1 MNRQYVETF
10 SCPDGRTLAQARIV
24 NRTWATLRLL
34 LLGLTTSLA
43 TSLAHAGDFLGQS
56 ELLDALPETI
66 QLLFATQNVNAT
78 YNELAKSSVC
88 KHLSGEVW
96 KNVMSQQVT
105 TQTGSLLNPRPVFGM
120 DWSDLS
126 TMDQP
131 GAIASFRDQEGEGV
145 MLFLAKLGAN
155 ADKHPF
161 VTSWLKRH
169 SAASFTTSTINSST
183 ILYLVLP
190 TKENPSPACLAIG
203 PEWTCIASQ
212 SKALE
217 QWLKSTSTKSFRSAQ
232 PAAQLE
238 SLSDALTW
246 NGGEIRFWLSPW
258 PLLSAFAAKSEPKLY
273 QSAKRFGF
281 DGLESLRGAIRPPN
295 DADPSWQVDYELQLV
310 QPLAKGL
317 SLFSFKQGPEIERP
331 NMMRSGM
338 DHWSI
343 SYIDIKPW
351 FQGINHVIDQWIDEE
366 TPGSFGDLLDSILT
380 DPEGPRIDIRQDL
393 IYRMGPLVINFGATV
408 PSAKR
413 AGQFQRNEVWSCML
427 QDAKQASEA
436 LNKLFDKDD
445 DVKSERI
452 GAYKCW
458 YTVNNESLF
467 VSLSK
472 GESQTISIAAIDDS
486 NLYVSTDT
494 AWFIRLLQDSKQN
507 PATTKQESPTLN
519 GHFADLGTQPF
530 SFRQQFDLKSWLQPS
545 WTRLPDIANA
555 KTEQQS
561 TDVPSMLVN
570 RMLVPGVSSNEIPKW
585 GEVRQ
590 VFGIISQ
597 SVIKTESTLNGKI
610 WIDGNASP

>member
-1 MNRQYVETF
+1 
-10 SCPDGRTLAQARIV
+10 
-24 NRTWATLRLL
+24 
-34 LLGLTTSLA
+34 
-43 TSLAHAGDFLGQS
+43 
-56 ELLDALPETI
+56 
-66 QLLFATQNVNAT
+66 
-78 YNELAKSSVC
+78 
-88 KHLSGEVW
+88 
-96 KNVMSQQVT
+96 
-105 TQTGSLLNPRPVFGM
+105 M
-120 DWSDLS
+120 DWSDIS
-126 TMDQP
+126 TIVQP

-169 SAASFTTSTINSST
+169 SAASLTTSTINSST

-212 SKALE
+212 PKALE

-232 PAAQLE
+232 PPAQLE
-238 SLSDALTW
+238 SLSNASTW

-281 DGLESLRGAIRPPN
+281 DGLESLRGAIRSPN
-295 DADPSWQVDYELQLV
+295 EADPSWQVDYELQLV

-351 FQGINHVIDQWIDEE
+351 FQGMNHVIDQWIDEE

-393 IYRMGPLVINFGATV
+393 IYRMGPLVMNFGATV
-408 PSAKR
+408 PSDKR
-413 AGQFQRNEVWSCML
+413 TGQFQRNEVWSCLL
-427 QDAKQASEA
+427 QDAKQAAEA

-445 DVKSERI
+445 EVKSERI
-452 GAYKCW
+452 GAYQCW

-486 NLYVSTDT
+486 NLVLSTDT

-507 PATTKQESPTLN
+507 PASLQEESQAFK
-519 GHFADLGTQPF
+519 GRFADLGTQPF
-530 SFRQQFDLKSWLQPS
+530 SFRQQIDLKSWLQPS
-545 WTRLPDIANA
+545 WARLPDIAKEKA
-555 KTEQQS
+555 ELQS
-561 TDVPSMLVN
+561 TDVPSMLVS
-570 RMLVPGVSSNEIPKW
+570 RMLVPGVSGNEIPKW
-585 GEVRQ
+585 DEVRQ
-590 VFGIISQ
+590 VFGIVSQ
-597 SVIKTESTLNGKI
+597 SIVKTENRLEGKL
-610 WIDGNASP
+610 WIDGTESP

>member
-10 SCPDGRTLAQARIV
+10 SCPAG
-24 NRTWATLRLL
+24 ATLSLL
-34 LLGLTTSLA
+34 FFGITTSL
-43 TSLAHAGDFLGQS
+43 SQAGDFLGQS
-56 ELLDALPETI
+56 QLLDALPETT
-66 QLLFATQNVNAT
+66 QMLFATQNGRST

-96 KNVMSQQVT
+96 KNVLSQQVT
-105 TQTGSLLNPRPVFGM
+105 TQTGSLLNPRPVLGM
-120 DWSDLS
+120 DWSDFS
-126 TMDQP
+126 TIDQP

-145 MLFLAKLGAN
+145 MLFMAKLGAN

-169 SAASFTTSTINSST
+169 STASLITSEINPST
-183 ILYLVLP
+183 ILYRVLP

-203 PEWTCIASQ
+203 PEWTCIASK
-212 SKALE
+212 SNALE

-232 PAAQLE
+232 PPAQLE
-238 SLSDALTW
+238 SLSDASTW
-246 NGGEIRFWLSPW
+246 SGGEIRFWLSPW
-258 PLLSAFAAKSEPKLY
+258 PLLSAFAAKSEPKRY

-281 DGLESLRGAIRPPN
+281 EGLESLRGAIRPPN

-317 SLFSFKQGPEIERP
+317 SLLSFKQGPDIERP
-331 NMMRSGM
+331 KMMRFGM

-408 PSAKR
+408 PNAER
-413 AGQFQRNEVWSCML
+413 TGQFQRNEVWACLL

-436 LNKLFDKDD
+436 LSKLFDKDD
-445 DVKSERI
+445 EVKSERI
-452 GAYKCW
+452 GAYQCW
-458 YTVNNESLF
+458 YTVNDESLF
-467 VSLSK
+467 ISLSK

-486 NLYVSTDT
+486 NLYLSTDT
-494 AWFIRLLQDSKQN
+494 AWFMRLLQESAQN
-507 PATTKQESPTLN
+507 SEIPEDEFAAFE
-519 GHFADLGTQPF
+519 GHFADLKTQPF
-530 SFRQQFDLKSWLQPS
+530 SFRQQFDLKPWLQPS
-545 WTRLPDIANA
+545 WLRLPEIAKEKA
-555 KTEQQS
+555 ELES
-561 TDVPSMLVN
+561 TDVPSMLIAQ
-570 RMLVPGVSSNEIPKW
+570 LLLPGVSSNEIPKW
-585 GEVRQ
+585 QDVRQ
-590 VFGIISQ
+590 VFGIVSQ
-597 SVIKTESTLNGKI
+597 SMLKTENRLEGKL
-610 WIDGNASP
+610 WMDGTESPR

>member
-1 MNRQYVETF
+1 MNRHYFETF
-10 SCPDGRTLAQARIV
+10 SCPDGLTLAQARMV
-24 NRTWATLRLL
+24 NRIAATLRLL
-34 LLGLTTSLA
+34 LLWLTTSLA
-43 TSLAHAGDFLGQS
+43 QAGDFLGQS
-56 ELLDALPETI
+56 QLLDALPETT
-66 QLLFATQNVNAT
+66 QMLFATQNGQST
-78 YNELAKSSVC
+78 YNKLANSSVC
-88 KHLSGEVW
+88 KHLNGEVW
-96 KNVMSQQVT
+96 KNVMSQQGT
-105 TQTGSLLNPRPVFGM
+105 SQTGSLLNPRTVLGI
-120 DWSDLS
+120 DWSDIS

-169 SAASFTTSTINSST
+169 STASLTTSTINSST

-217 QWLKSTSTKSFRSAQ
+217 QWLKSTTTKSFRSAQ
-232 PAAQLE
+232 PPAQLE
-238 SLSDALTW
+238 SLSDASTW

-258 PLLSAFAAKSEPKLY
+258 PLLSSFAAKNEPKLY

-295 DADPSWQVDYELQLV
+295 EADPSWQVDYELQLV

-317 SLFSFKQGPEIERP
+317 SLFSFKQGPEMDRP

-351 FQGINHVIDQWIDEE
+351 FQGVNHVIDQWIDEE

-380 DPEGPRIDIRQDL
+380 DPEGPQIDIRKDL

-408 PSAKR
+408 PSDKR
-413 AGQFQRNEVWSCML
+413 AGQFQRNEVWSCLL

-445 DVKSERI
+445 EVKSERI
-452 GAYKCW
+452 GAYQCW

-486 NLYVSTDT
+486 NLVLSTDT
-494 AWFIRLLQDSKQN
+494 AWFLRLLQDSKQN
-507 PATTKQESPTLN
+507 PATPKEESPTFG

-530 SFRQQFDLKSWLQPS
+530 SFRQQIDLKSWLQPS
-545 WTRLPDIANA
+545 WTRLPDIA
-555 KTEQQS
+555 KEKVEQQS
-561 TDVPSMLVN
+561 TDVPSMLVS
-570 RMLVPGVSSNEIPKW
+570 RLLVPGVSGNEIPKW
-585 GEVRQ
+585 DEVRQ

-597 SVIKTESTLNGKI
+597 SIVKTENRLEGKL
-610 WIDGNASP
+610 WIDGTESPR

>member
-10 SCPDGRTLAQARIV
+10 LCPDGRPLAQARIV
-24 NRTWATLRLL
+24 NRTLATLRLL
-34 LLGLTTSLA
+34 LLGLA
-43 TSLAHAGDFLGQS
+43 TSLAQAEDFLGQS
-56 ELLDALPETI
+56 QLLDALPETT
-66 QLLFATQNVNAT
+66 QMLFATQDVHST

-105 TQTGSLLNPRPVFGM
+105 SQTGSLLNPRPVLGM
-120 DWSDLS
+120 DWSDIS
-126 TMDQP
+126 TIVQP

-169 SAASFTTSTINSST
+169 SATSLTTSTINSST

-232 PAAQLE
+232 PPAQLE
-238 SLSDALTW
+238 SLSDASTW

-258 PLLSAFAAKSEPKLY
+258 PLLSAFAAKNEPKLY

-281 DGLESLRGAIRPPN
+281 DGLESLRGAIRSPN
-295 DADPSWQVDYELQLV
+295 EADPSWQVDYELQLV

-317 SLFSFKQGPEIERP
+317 SLFSFKQGPEIDRP

-351 FQGINHVIDQWIDEE
+351 FQGMNHVIDQWIDEE

-380 DPEGPRIDIRQDL
+380 DPEGPQIDIRKDL

-408 PSAKR
+408 PSDKR
-413 AGQFQRNEVWSCML
+413 TGQFQRNEVWSCLL
-427 QDAKQASEA
+427 QDAKQAAEA

-445 DVKSERI
+445 EVKSERI
-452 GAYKCW
+452 GAYQCW

-486 NLYVSTDT
+486 NLVLSTDT

-507 PATTKQESPTLN
+507 PATTKEESPAFK

-545 WTRLPDIANA
+545 WTRLPDIAKEKA
-555 KTEQQS
+555 ELQS
-561 TDVPSMLVN
+561 TDVPSMLVS
-570 RMLVPGVSSNEIPKW
+570 RMLVPGVSGNEIPRW
-585 GEVRQ
+585 QDVQQ
-590 VFGIISQ
+590 VFGIVSQ
-597 SVIKTESTLNGKI
+597 SIVKKENRLEGKL
-610 WIDGNASP
+610 WIDGTENP

>member
-10 SCPDGRTLAQARIV
+10 LCPDGRPLAQARIV
-24 NRTWATLRLL
+24 NRTLATLRLL
-34 LLGLTTSLA
+34 LLGLA
-43 TSLAHAGDFLGQS
+43 TSLAQAEDFLGQS
-56 ELLDALPETI
+56 QLLDALPETT
-66 QLLFATQNVNAT
+66 QMLFATQDVHST

-105 TQTGSLLNPRPVFGM
+105 SQTGSLLNPRPVLGM
-120 DWSDLS
+120 DWSDIS
-126 TMDQP
+126 TIVQP

-169 SAASFTTSTINSST
+169 SATSLTTSTINSST

-232 PAAQLE
+232 PPAQLE
-238 SLSDALTW
+238 SLSDASTW

-258 PLLSAFAAKSEPKLY
+258 PLLSAFAAKNEPKLY

-281 DGLESLRGAIRPPN
+281 DGLESLRGAIRSPN
-295 DADPSWQVDYELQLV
+295 EADPSWQVDYELQLV

-317 SLFSFKQGPEIERP
+317 SLFSFKQGPEIDRP

-351 FQGINHVIDQWIDEE
+351 FQGMNHVIDQWIDEE

-380 DPEGPRIDIRQDL
+380 DPEGPQIDIRKDL

-408 PSAKR
+408 PSDKR
-413 AGQFQRNEVWSCML
+413 TGQFQRNEVWSCLL
-427 QDAKQASEA
+427 QDAKQAAEA

-445 DVKSERI
+445 EVKSERI
-452 GAYKCW
+452 GAYQCW

-486 NLYVSTDT
+486 NLVLSTDT

-507 PATTKQESPTLN
+507 PATPKEESPAFK

-545 WTRLPDIANA
+545 WTRLPDIAKEKA
-555 KTEQQS
+555 ELQS
-561 TDVPSMLVN
+561 TDVPSMLVS
-570 RMLVPGVSSNEIPKW
+570 RMLVPGVSGNEIPRW
-585 GEVRQ
+585 QDVQQ
-590 VFGIISQ
+590 VFGIVSQ
-597 SVIKTESTLNGKI
+597 SIVKKENRLEGKL
-610 WIDGNASP
+610 WIDGTENP

>member
-10 SCPDGRTLAQARIV
+10 LCPDGRPLAQARIV
-24 NRTWATLRLL
+24 NRTLATLRLL
-34 LLGLTTSLA
+34 LLGLA
-43 TSLAHAGDFLGQS
+43 TSLAQAGDFLGQS
-56 ELLDALPETI
+56 QLLDALPETT
-66 QLLFATQNVNAT
+66 QMLFATQNVQSA
-78 YNELAKSSVC
+78 YNELANSSVC
-88 KHLSGEVW
+88 KHLNGEVW
-96 KNVMSQQVT
+96 KNVMSQQGAS
-105 TQTGSLLNPRPVFGM
+105 QTGSLLNPRPVLGM
-120 DWSDLS
+120 DWSDIS
-126 TMDQP
+126 TIVQP

-169 SAASFTTSTINSST
+169 SATSLTTSTINSST

-203 PEWTCIASQ
+203 REWTCIASQ

-238 SLSDALTW
+238 SLSDASTW

-281 DGLESLRGAIRPPN
+281 DGLESLRGAIRSPN
-295 DADPSWQVDYELQLV
+295 EADPSWQVDYELQLV

-317 SLFSFKQGPEIERP
+317 SLFSFKQGPEIDRP

-351 FQGINHVIDQWIDEE
+351 FQGMNHVIDQWIDEE

-380 DPEGPRIDIRQDL
+380 DPEGPQIDIRKDL

-408 PSAKR
+408 PSDKR
-413 AGQFQRNEVWSCML
+413 TGQFQRNEVWSCLL
-427 QDAKQASEA
+427 QDAKQAAEA

-445 DVKSERI
+445 EVKSERI
-452 GAYKCW
+452 GAYQCW

-486 NLYVSTDT
+486 NLVLSTDT

-507 PATTKQESPTLN
+507 PATAKEESPAFD

-530 SFRQQFDLKSWLQPS
+530 SFRQQFVLKSWLQPS
-545 WTRLPDIANA
+545 WTRLPDIAKVKA
-555 KTEQQS
+555 ELQS
-561 TDVPSMLVN
+561 TDVPSMLVS
-570 RMLVPGVSSNEIPKW
+570 RMLVPGVSGNEIPRW
-585 GEVRQ
+585 QDVQQ
-590 VFGIISQ
+590 VFGIVSQ
-597 SVIKTESTLNGKI
+597 SIVKKENRLEGKL
-610 WIDGNASP
+610 WIDGTENP

>member
-10 SCPDGRTLAQARIV
+10 LCPDGRPLAQARIV
-24 NRTWATLRLL
+24 NRTLATLRLL
-34 LLGLTTSLA
+34 LLGLA
-43 TSLAHAGDFLGQS
+43 TSLAQAGDFLGQS
-56 ELLDALPETI
+56 QLLDALPETT
-66 QLLFATQNVNAT
+66 QMLFATQDVHST

-105 TQTGSLLNPRPVFGM
+105 SQTGSLLNPRPVLGM
-120 DWSDLS
+120 DWSDIS
-126 TMDQP
+126 TIVQP

-169 SAASFTTSTINSST
+169 SATSLTTSTINSST

-232 PAAQLE
+232 PPAQLE
-238 SLSDALTW
+238 SLSDASTW

-281 DGLESLRGAIRPPN
+281 DGLESLRGAIRSPN
-295 DADPSWQVDYELQLV
+295 EADPSWQVDYELQLV

-351 FQGINHVIDQWIDEE
+351 FQGMNHVIDQWIDEE

-380 DPEGPRIDIRQDL
+380 DPEGPRIDIRKDL
-393 IYRMGPLVINFGATV
+393 IYRMGPLVMNFGATV
-408 PSAKR
+408 PSDKR
-413 AGQFQRNEVWSCML
+413 TGQFQRNEVWSCLL
-427 QDAKQASEA
+427 QDAKQAAEA

-445 DVKSERI
+445 EVKSERI
-452 GAYKCW
+452 GAYQCW

-486 NLYVSTDT
+486 NLVLSTDT

-507 PATTKQESPTLN
+507 PATAKEESPAFD

-530 SFRQQFDLKSWLQPS
+530 SFRQQFVLKSWLQPS
-545 WTRLPDIANA
+545 WTRLPDIAKVKA
-555 KTEQQS
+555 ELQS
-561 TDVPSMLVN
+561 TDVPSMLVS
-570 RMLVPGVSSNEIPKW
+570 RMLVPGVSGNEIPRW
-585 GEVRQ
+585 QDVQQ
-590 VFGIISQ
+590 VFGIVSQ
-597 SVIKTESTLNGKI
+597 SIVKKENRLEGKL
-610 WIDGNASP
+610 WIDGTENP

>member
-1 MNRQYVETF
+1 MNSQYFETF
-10 SCPDGRTLAQARIV
+10 FCPDGLTLSQSRMV
-24 NRTWATLRLL
+24 NRTVATLRLL

-43 TSLAHAGDFLGQS
+43 QAGDFLGQS
-56 ELLDALPETI
+56 QLLDALPETT
-66 QLLFATQNVNAT
+66 QMLFATQNGQST

-88 KHLSGEVW
+88 EHLSGEVW
-96 KNVMSQQVT
+96 KNVMSKQGT
-105 TQTGSLLNPRPVFGM
+105 SQTGSLLNPRPVLGM
-120 DWSDLS
+120 DWSDIS

-131 GAIASFRDQEGEGV
+131 GAIASFLDQEGEGV
-145 MLFLAKLGAN
+145 MLFMAKLGAN

-169 SAASFTTSTINSST
+169 STASLTTSSINSST

-203 PEWTCIASQ
+203 REWTCIASQ

-238 SLSDALTW
+238 SLSDASTW

-258 PLLSAFAAKSEPKLY
+258 PLLSAFAAKNEPKLY

-317 SLFSFKQGPEIERP
+317 SLFSFKQGPEIDRP

-351 FQGINHVIDQWIDEE
+351 FQGMNHVIDQWIDEE

-413 AGQFQRNEVWSCML
+413 TGQFQRNEVWSCLL

-445 DVKSERI
+445 EVKSERI
-452 GAYKCW
+452 GAYQCW

-486 NLYVSTDT
+486 NLVLSTDT

-507 PATTKQESPTLN
+507 LATTKEESPAFK

-545 WTRLPDIANA
+545 WTRLPDIANVKA
-555 KTEQQS
+555 EQQS
-561 TDVPSMLVN
+561 TDVPSMLVS
-570 RMLVPGVSSNEIPKW
+570 RMLVPGVSGNEIPKW

-590 VFGIISQ
+590 VFGIVTQ
-597 SVIKTESTLNGKI
+597 SMVKTESRLEGKL
-610 WIDGNASP
+610 WIDGTESP

>member
-1 MNRQYVETF
+1 MNRQYFETF
-10 SCPDGRTLAQARIV
+10 SCPDGLTLSQARVV
-24 NRTWATLRLL
+24 NRIAATLRLL
-34 LLGLTTSLA
+34 LLGLA
-43 TSLAHAGDFLGQS
+43 TSLAQAGDFLGQS
-56 ELLDALPETI
+56 QLLDALPETT
-66 QLLFATQNVNAT
+66 QMLFATQNGQST
-78 YNELAKSSVC
+78 YNELANSSVC
-88 KHLSGEVW
+88 KHLNGEVW
-96 KNVMSQQVT
+96 KNVMSQQGT
-105 TQTGSLLNPRPVFGM
+105 SQTGSLLNPRPVLGM
-120 DWSDLS
+120 DWSDIS

-161 VTSWLKRH
+161 VTSWLQRH
-169 SAASFTTSTINSST
+169 STASLTTSTINSST

-232 PAAQLE
+232 PPAQLE
-238 SLSDALTW
+238 SLSNASTW

-258 PLLSAFAAKSEPKLY
+258 PLLSAFAAKNEPKLH

-295 DADPSWQVDYELQLV
+295 EADPSWQVDYELKLV

-380 DPEGPRIDIRQDL
+380 DPEGPQIDIRKDL

-408 PSAKR
+408 PSDKR
-413 AGQFQRNEVWSCML
+413 TGQFQRNEVWSCLL
-427 QDAKQASEA
+427 QDAKQAAEA

-445 DVKSERI
+445 EVKSERI
-452 GAYKCW
+452 GAYQCW
-458 YTVNNESLF
+458 YTVNDESLF

-486 NLYVSTDT
+486 NLVLSTDT

-507 PATTKQESPTLN
+507 PATPKEEAPAFG
-519 GHFADLGTQPF
+519 GHFADLGTKPF
-530 SFRQQFDLKSWLQPS
+530 SFRQQIDLKSWLQPS
-545 WTRLPDIANA
+545 WTRLPDIAKVKA
-555 KTEQQS
+555 ELQS
-561 TDVPSMLVN
+561 TDVPSMLVS
-570 RMLVPGVSSNEIPKW
+570 RMLVPGVSGNEIPKW
-585 GEVRQ
+585 DEVRQ

-597 SVIKTESTLNGKI
+597 SMVKTENRLEGKL
-610 WIDGNASP
+610 WIDGTGSPR

>member
-10 SCPDGRTLAQARIV
+10 LCPDGRPLAQARMV
-24 NRTWATLRLL
+24 NRTLATLRLL
-34 LLGLTTSLA
+34 LLGLA
-43 TSLAHAGDFLGQS
+43 TSLAQAGDFLGQS
-56 ELLDALPETI
+56 QLLDALPETT
-66 QLLFATQNVNAT
+66 QMLFATQDVRST

-105 TQTGSLLNPRPVFGM
+105 SQTGSLLNPRPVLGM
-120 DWSDLS
+120 DWSDIS
-126 TMDQP
+126 TIVQP

-169 SAASFTTSTINSST
+169 SAASLTTSTINSST

-212 SKALE
+212 PKALE

-232 PAAQLE
+232 PPAQLE
-238 SLSDALTW
+238 SLSNASTW

-281 DGLESLRGAIRPPN
+281 DGLESLRGAIRSPN
-295 DADPSWQVDYELQLV
+295 EADPSWQVDYELQLV

-351 FQGINHVIDQWIDEE
+351 FQGMNHVIDQWIDEE

-393 IYRMGPLVINFGATV
+393 IYRMGPLVMNFGATV
-408 PSAKR
+408 PSDKR
-413 AGQFQRNEVWSCML
+413 TGQFQRNEVWSCLL
-427 QDAKQASEA
+427 QDAKQAAEA

-445 DVKSERI
+445 EVKSERI
-452 GAYKCW
+452 GAYQCW

-486 NLYVSTDT
+486 NLVLSTDT

-507 PATTKQESPTLN
+507 PASLQEESQAFK
-519 GHFADLGTQPF
+519 GRFADLGTQPF
-530 SFRQQFDLKSWLQPS
+530 SFRQQIDLKSWLQPS
-545 WTRLPDIANA
+545 WARLPDIAKEKA
-555 KTEQQS
+555 ELQS
-561 TDVPSMLVN
+561 TDVPSMLVS
-570 RMLVPGVSSNEIPKW
+570 RMLVPGVSGNEIPKW
-585 GEVRQ
+585 DEVRQ
-590 VFGIISQ
+590 VFGIVSQ
-597 SVIKTESTLNGKI
+597 SIVKTENRLEGKL
-610 WIDGNASP
+610 WIDGTESP

>member
-1 MNRQYVETF
+1 MNRHYFETF
-10 SCPDGRTLAQARIV
+10 SCPDGLTLAQARMV
-24 NRTWATLRLL
+24 NRIAATLRLL
-34 LLGLTTSLA
+34 LLWLTTSLA
-43 TSLAHAGDFLGQS
+43 QAGDFLGQS
-56 ELLDALPETI
+56 QLLDALPETT
-66 QLLFATQNVNAT
+66 QMLFATQNGQST
-78 YNELAKSSVC
+78 YNKLANSSVC
-88 KHLSGEVW
+88 KHLNGEVW
-96 KNVMSQQVT
+96 KNVMSQQGT
-105 TQTGSLLNPRPVFGM
+105 SQTGSLLNPRTVLGI
-120 DWSDLS
+120 DWSDIS

-169 SAASFTTSTINSST
+169 STASLTTSTINSST

-217 QWLKSTSTKSFRSAQ
+217 QWLKSTTTKSFRSAQ
-232 PAAQLE
+232 PPAQLE
-238 SLSDALTW
+238 SLSDASTW

-258 PLLSAFAAKSEPKLY
+258 PLLSSFAAKNEPKLY

-295 DADPSWQVDYELQLV
+295 EADPSWQVDYELQLV

-317 SLFSFKQGPEIERP
+317 SLFSFKQGPEMDRP

-351 FQGINHVIDQWIDEE
+351 FQGVNHVIDQWIDEE

-380 DPEGPRIDIRQDL
+380 DPEGPRIDIRKDL

-408 PSAKR
+408 PSDKR
-413 AGQFQRNEVWSCML
+413 AGQFQRNEVWSCLL

-445 DVKSERI
+445 EVKSERI
-452 GAYKCW
+452 GAYQCW

-486 NLYVSTDT
+486 NLVLSTDT
-494 AWFIRLLQDSKQN
+494 AWFLRLLQDSKQN
-507 PATTKQESPTLN
+507 PATPKEESPTFG

-530 SFRQQFDLKSWLQPS
+530 SFRQQIDLKSWLQPS
-545 WTRLPDIANA
+545 WTRLPDIA
-555 KTEQQS
+555 KEKVEQQS
-561 TDVPSMLVN
+561 TDVPSMLVS
-570 RMLVPGVSSNEIPKW
+570 RLLVPGVSGNEIPKW
-585 GEVRQ
+585 DEVRQ
-590 VFGIISQ
+590 VFGIVTQ
-597 SVIKTESTLNGKI
+597 SMIKTENRLEGKL
-610 WIDGNASP
+610 WIDGTESPR

>member
-10 SCPDGRTLAQARIV
+10 LCPDGRPLAQARIV
-24 NRTWATLRLL
+24 NRTLATLRLL
-34 LLGLTTSLA
+34 LLGLA
-43 TSLAHAGDFLGQS
+43 TSLAQAEDFLGQS
-56 ELLDALPETI
+56 QLLDALPETT
-66 QLLFATQNVNAT
+66 QMLFATQDVHST

-105 TQTGSLLNPRPVFGM
+105 SQTGSLLNPRPVLGM
-120 DWSDLS
+120 DWSDIS
-126 TMDQP
+126 TIVQP

-169 SAASFTTSTINSST
+169 SATSLTTSTINSST

-232 PAAQLE
+232 PPAQLE
-238 SLSDALTW
+238 SLSDASTW

-258 PLLSAFAAKSEPKLY
+258 PLLSAFAAKNEPKLY

-281 DGLESLRGAIRPPN
+281 DGLESLRGAIRSPN
-295 DADPSWQVDYELQLV
+295 EADPSWQVDYELQLV

-351 FQGINHVIDQWIDEE
+351 FQGMNHVIDQWIDEE

-380 DPEGPRIDIRQDL
+380 DPEGPQIDIRKDL

-408 PSAKR
+408 PSDKR
-413 AGQFQRNEVWSCML
+413 TGQFQRNEVWSCLL
-427 QDAKQASEA
+427 QDAKQAAEA

-445 DVKSERI
+445 EVKSERI
-452 GAYKCW
+452 GAYQCW

-486 NLYVSTDT
+486 NLVLSTDT

-507 PATTKQESPTLN
+507 PATTKEESPAFK

-545 WTRLPDIANA
+545 WTRLPDIAKEKA
-555 KTEQQS
+555 ELQS
-561 TDVPSMLVN
+561 TDVPSMLVS
-570 RMLVPGVSSNEIPKW
+570 RMLVPGVSGNEIPRW
-585 GEVRQ
+585 QDVQQ
-590 VFGIISQ
+590 VFGIVSQ
-597 SVIKTESTLNGKI
+597 SIVKKENRLEGKL
-610 WIDGNASP
+610 WIDGTENP

>member
-10 SCPDGRTLAQARIV
+10 LSPDGRPLAQARMV
-24 NRTWATLRLL
+24 NRILATLRLL
-34 LLGLTTSLA
+34 LLGLATSLA

-56 ELLDALPETI
+56 QLLDALPETT
-66 QLLFATQNVNAT
+66 QMLFAIQDVRST

-96 KNVMSQQVT
+96 KNVMSQQGT
-105 TQTGSLLNPRPVFGM
+105 SQTGSLLNPRPVLGI
-120 DWSDLS
+120 DWSDIS
-126 TMDQP
+126 TVDQQ

-169 SAASFTTSTINSST
+169 SAASLTTSTINSST

-232 PAAQLE
+232 PPAQLE
-238 SLSDALTW
+238 SLSDTSTW
-246 NGGEIRFWLSPW
+246 YGGEIRFWLSPW
-258 PLLSAFAAKSEPKLY
+258 PLLSAFAAKNEPKLY

-295 DADPSWQVDYELQLV
+295 DADPSWQVAYELQLA

-380 DPEGPRIDIRQDL
+380 DPEGPQIDIRKDL

-408 PSAKR
+408 PSDKR
-413 AGQFQRNEVWSCML
+413 TGQFQRIEVWSCLL
-427 QDAKQASEA
+427 QDAKQATEA

-445 DVKSERI
+445 EVKSERI
-452 GAYKCW
+452 GAYQCW

-486 NLYVSTDT
+486 NLVLSTDT

-507 PATTKQESPTLN
+507 PATPKEEAPAFD
-519 GHFADLGTQPF
+519 GHFADLGTKPF

-545 WTRLPDIANA
+545 WTRLPDIANVKA
-555 KTEQQS
+555 EQQS
-561 TDVPSMLVN
+561 TDVPSMLVS
-570 RMLVPGVSSNEIPKW
+570 RMLVPGVSGNEIPRW
-585 GEVRQ
+585 QDVQQ
-590 VFGIISQ
+590 VFGIVSQ
-597 SVIKTESTLNGKI
+597 SMVKTENRLEGKL
-610 WIDGNASP
+610 WIDGTESP

>member
-10 SCPDGRTLAQARIV
+10 LCPDGRPLAQARIV
-24 NRTWATLRLL
+24 NRTLATLRLL
-34 LLGLTTSLA
+34 LLGLA
-43 TSLAHAGDFLGQS
+43 TSLAQAEDFLGQS
-56 ELLDALPETI
+56 QLLDALPETT
-66 QLLFATQNVNAT
+66 QMLFATQDVHST

-105 TQTGSLLNPRPVFGM
+105 SQTGSLLNPRPVLGM
-120 DWSDLS
+120 DWSDIS
-126 TMDQP
+126 TIVQP

-169 SAASFTTSTINSST
+169 SATSLTTSTINSST

-232 PAAQLE
+232 PPAQLE
-238 SLSDALTW
+238 SLSDASTW

-258 PLLSAFAAKSEPKLY
+258 PLLSAFAAKNEPKLY

-281 DGLESLRGAIRPPN
+281 DGLESLRGAIRSPN
-295 DADPSWQVDYELQLV
+295 EADPSWQVDYELQLV

-317 SLFSFKQGPEIERP
+317 SLFSFKQGPEIDRP

-351 FQGINHVIDQWIDEE
+351 FQGMNHVIDQWIDEE

-380 DPEGPRIDIRQDL
+380 DPEGPQIDIRKDL

-408 PSAKR
+408 PSDKR
-413 AGQFQRNEVWSCML
+413 TGQFQRNEVWSCLL
-427 QDAKQASEA
+427 QDAKQAAEA

-445 DVKSERI
+445 EVKSERI
-452 GAYKCW
+452 GAYQCW

-486 NLYVSTDT
+486 NLVLSTDT

-507 PATTKQESPTLN
+507 PATTKEESPAFK

-530 SFRQQFDLKSWLQPS
+530 SFRQQFDLKSWLHPS
-545 WTRLPDIANA
+545 WTRLPDIAKEKA
-555 KTEQQS
+555 ELQS
-561 TDVPSMLVN
+561 TDVPSMLVS
-570 RMLVPGVSSNEIPKW
+570 RMLVPGVSGNEIPRW
-585 GEVRQ
+585 QDVQQ
-590 VFGIISQ
+590 VFGIVSQ
-597 SVIKTESTLNGKI
+597 SIVKKENRLEGKL
-610 WIDGNASP
+610 WIDGTENP